1 MPSSLNNFV
10 TACSLTQQNVR
21 VISIHC
27 FLIKILEVLK
37 MGVLS
42 LKHLSTYLWQKLN
55 TKANGNH
62 RHQTSS
68 DVNVNDCTVAFFPH
82 KSLRYGAFY
91 NKTYLFEN
99 DPESLFYKKEVLT
112 IFDDETD
119 PVSQRFL
126 RMHGIPNTSLRF
138 QTSKKHLLNSMY
150 NVWKATDKF
159 KWLVDF
165 GSIRKSIS
173 NLLILQFLISVEL
186 NCSRIRNLHSLK
198 LAYFHY
204 DILVS
209 NALLLACH
217 INSVTTV
224 SMQDRT
230 ISSLWETGLI
240 YDHYFIAGE
249 GFKEIMEKRDY
260 AIQQYHVVG
269 MPRNKYIVE
278 PHAKWKY
285 QKYIDIK
292 AKGLK
297 LVVCFDIPPLNYFFE
312 GLESETPSKK
322 CIFDFYLSLIK
333 LAEEFQ
339 DLYIVVK
346 PKIQYT
352 FANIFD
358 KNTKAKVKSLNNFE
372 VITDLK
378 KYSPYVLAYYSDLII
393 GKHTSI
399 MEEAFSVGKKIIF
412 YDSEKYL
419 TSTTHVVNNIDVVV
433 DNYNDL
439 KKRVIDVMMLD
450 QYIESN
456 EWEKFNRHF
465 FQGDSQQNGFGLIKQ
480 NLSEIYAGLELE

>member
-1 MPSSLNNFV
+1 
-10 TACSLTQQNVR
+10 
-21 VISIHC
+21 
-27 FLIKILEVLK
+27 
-37 MGVLS
+37 
-42 LKHLSTYLWQKLN
+42 
-55 TKANGNH
+55 
-62 RHQTSS
+62 
-68 DVNVNDCTVAFFPH
+68 
-82 KSLRYGAFY
+82 
-91 NKTYLFEN
+91 
-99 DPESLFYKKEVLT
+99 
-112 IFDDETD
+112 
-119 PVSQRFL
+119 
-126 RMHGIPNTSLRF
+126 
-138 QTSKKHLLNSMY
+138 
-150 NVWKATDKF
+150 
-159 KWLVDF
+159 
-165 GSIRKSIS
+165 
-173 NLLILQFLISVEL
+173 
-186 NCSRIRNLHSLK
+186 
-198 LAYFHY
+198 
-204 DILVS
+204 
-209 NALLLACH
+209 
-217 INSVTTV
+217 
-224 SMQDRT
+224 MQDRT

-260 AIQQYHVVG
+260 AIQHYHVVG

-278 PHAKWKY
+278 PHAKGKY

-419 TSTTHVVNNIDVVV
+419 TSTTHVVNNINIIV